1 MTSDSPGIPGAP
13 GATRGTPRNAA
24 VLIAVVWVTLAFAY
38 GLFFSF
44 SVFFVPLIAEF
55 RWSRGLTAG
64 AMSVSAIVQGLC
76 APLAGVVADRFGPR
90 PVMVGGVVMLAAAS
104 MLASTIQAPWQLYL
118 YTGVLGALG
127 LVAVGWVPTGLL
139 LSRWFH
145 ARRGR
150 MAGIAFSGMGFGVFM
165 IGPVTQWLI
174 AISTWRT
181 ASFVLGLTALVLLLP
196 LALWGIR
203 DPAATTTG
211 ARVVGNE
218 RASQDEVDAAGGGPG
233 TVEPR
238 RASAVSSERGSTVP
252 GPPATRRPDA
262 TVADALRMRAFW
274 ALFAAYFF
282 TPLAVFPVA
291 THAVAFTVDHG
302 YPAMWAATAF
312 GTMGLMSTV
321 GRVAFGFA
329 ADRFGGPPT
338 ATLSYACTAG
348 GTAALLALELVPGA
362 AWLVVFAALF
372 GLGFGARGPII
383 TAMASEWFGGR
394 RFGVIYGILNLGNGV
409 AGAIGPWFG
418 GFVHDVTGSYRVA
431 FLAAIAFSA
440 CGAGCFWLAR
450 RPSS

>member
-1 MTSDSPGIPGAP
+1 M
-13 GATRGTPRNAA
+13 
-24 VLIAVVWVTLAFAY
+24 VVWVTLAVAY

-44 SVFFVPLIAEF
+44 SVFFVPLISEF

-64 AMSVSAIVQGLC
+64 AMSLSAIVQGLC
-76 APLAGVVADRFGPR
+76 APMAGLVADRFGPR
-90 PVMVGGVVMLAAAS
+90 PVIVGGVVALASAS
-104 MLASTIQAPWQLYL
+104 MLAATIHAPWHLYL

-150 MAGIAFSGMGFGVFM
+150 MAGIAFSGMGFGVFV

-174 AISTWRT
+174 TISSWRT
-181 ASFVLGLTALVLLLP
+181 ASFLLGLATLILLLP
-196 LALWGIR
+196 LVLWGIR
-203 DPAATTTG
+203 DPKGVDTQSGPDDARARTTPSVAAG
-211 ARVVGNE
+211 AAARV
-218 RASQDEVDAAGGGPG
+218 R
-233 TVEPR
+233 TH
-238 RASAVSSERGSTVP
+238 
-252 GPPATRRPDA
+252 DA
-262 TVADALRMRAFW
+262 TVRDALRTRAFW
-274 ALFAAYFF
+274 GLFAAYFF

-291 THAVAFTVDHG
+291 THAVAYTVDHG

-312 GTMGLMSTV
+312 GAMGLMSSI
-321 GRVAFGFA
+321 GRVTFGFA

-338 ATLSYACTAG
+338 ATLSYACTAA

-362 AWLVVFAALF
+362 GWLVVFALLF

-394 RFGVIYGILNLGNGV
+394 RFGVIYGILNLGNGI
-409 AGAIGPWFG
+409 AGALGPLFG
-418 GFVHDVTGSYRVA
+418 GVVHDVTGSYRVA

-450 RPSS
+450 RPAA

>member
-1 MTSDSPGIPGAP
+1 M
-13 GATRGTPRNAA
+13 
-24 VLIAVVWVTLAFAY
+24 AY

-64 AMSVSAIVQGLC
+64 AMSLSAIVQGLC
-76 APLAGVVADRFGPR
+76 APLAGLVADRFGPR
-90 PVMVGGVVMLAAAS
+90 PVIVGGVVALASAS
-104 MLASTIQAPWQLYL
+104 MLAATIHAPWQLYL
-118 YTGVLGALG
+118 YTGVLGAIG

-150 MAGIAFSGMGFGVFM
+150 MAGIAFSGMGFGVFV

-174 AISTWRT
+174 TISSWRT
-181 ASFVLGLTALVLLLP
+181 ASLVLGLATLILLLP
-196 LALWGIR
+196 LVLWGIR
-203 DPAATTTG
+203 DPKG
-211 ARVVGNE
+211 
-218 RASQDEVDAAGGGPG
+218 VDAQSGLDDARTRIDP
-233 TVEPR
+233 ER
-238 RASAVSSERGSTVP
+238 RAGAVIGTGRAAESSDPGEASRANAVLSEEASPGSLDSAARARTTDPSVR
-252 GPPATRRPDA
+252 
-262 TVADALRMRAFW
+262 DALRTRAFW
-274 ALFAAYFF
+274 GLFAAYFF

-291 THAVAFTVDHG
+291 THAVAYTVDHG

-312 GTMGLMSTV
+312 GAMGLMSSI
-321 GRVAFGFA
+321 GRVSFGFA

-362 AWLVVFAALF
+362 GWLVVFALLF

-383 TAMASEWFGGR
+383 TAMASEWFAGR
-394 RFGVIYGILNLGNGV
+394 RFGVIYGILNLGNGI

-418 GFVHDVTGSYRVA
+418 GVVHDVTGSYRVA

-440 CGAGCFWLAR
+440 CGAGVLLAR
-450 RPSS
+450 AAARGLTAARGRC

>member
-1 MTSDSPGIPGAP
+1 MPSDDRAAP
-13 GATRGTPRNAA
+13 GARRATSARGA
-24 VLIAVVWVTLAFAY
+24 VVLVGVVWVTLAFAY

-90 PVMVGGVVMLAAAS
+90 PVILGGVVMLASAA
-104 MLASTIQAPWQLYL
+104 MLAATIRAPWQLYL
-118 YTGVLGALG
+118 YTGVLSALG
-127 LVAVGWVPTGLL
+127 LVAVGWVPTSLL

-145 ARRGR
+145 ANRGR
-150 MAGIAFSGMGFGVFM
+150 MAGIAFSGMGFGVLV

-174 AISTWRT
+174 ATSSWRT
-181 ASFVLGLTALVLLLP
+181 ATLLLGLASLLLLVP
-196 LALWGIR
+196 LVLWGIR
-203 DPAATTTG
+203 DPVAAP
-211 ARVVGNE
+211 
-218 RASQDEVDAAGGGPG
+218 GGPDDARAGETRSVGGRALAADGRG
-233 TVEPR
+233 TGTGEAR
-238 RASAVSSERGSTVP
+238 RASAVPSERASPVP
-252 GPPATRRPDA
+252 VPRVRATDA
-262 TVADALRMRAFW
+262 TVGDALRTRAFW

-302 YPAMWAATAF
+302 YPAMWAASAF
-312 GTMGLMSTV
+312 GAMGLMSTV

-329 ADRFGGPPT
+329 ADRFGGAPT

-348 GTAALLALELVPGA
+348 GTAALLALELLPGA
-362 AWLVVFAALF
+362 GWLVAFATLF

-431 FLAAIAFSA
+431 FLAAIVFAA
-440 CGAGCFWLAR
+440 CGTGCFWLAR
-450 RPSS
+450 RPAS

>member
-1 MTSDSPGIPGAP
+1 MAPDGPRALGAP
-13 GATRGTPRNAA
+13 GARGGTPRNAG

-90 PVMVGGVVMLAAAS
+90 PVIVGGVVMLAAAS

-118 YTGVLGALG
+118 YTGVLGAVG

-150 MAGIAFSGMGFGVFM
+150 MAGIAFSGMGFGVFI
-165 IGPVTQWLI
+165 IGPLTQWLI
-174 AISTWRT
+174 ALSTWRT
-181 ASFVLGLTALVLLLP
+181 ASFVLGLTCLVLLLP

-203 DPAATTTG
+203 DPAPGVDAPRATAVRREG
-211 ARVVGNE
+211 ASPGSAARV
-218 RASQDEVDAAGGGPG
+218 RAA
-233 TVEPR
+233 
-238 RASAVSSERGSTVP
+238 
-252 GPPATRRPDA
+252 DA

-312 GTMGLMSTV
+312 GAMGLMSTV

-348 GTAALLALELVPGA
+348 GTAALLALDLVPGA
-362 AWLVVFAALF
+362 GWLVVFAALF

-418 GFVHDVTGSYRVA
+418 GVVHDVTGSYRVA

>member
-1 MTSDSPGIPGAP
+1 
-13 GATRGTPRNAA
+13 
-24 VLIAVVWVTLAFAY
+24 VVVWVTLAVAY

-44 SVFFVPLIAEF
+44 SVFFVPLISEF

-64 AMSVSAIVQGLC
+64 AMSLSAIVQGLG
-76 APLAGVVADRFGPR
+76 APLAGLVADRFGPR
-90 PVMVGGVVMLAAAS
+90 PVIVGGVVALASAS
-104 MLASTIQAPWQLYL
+104 MLAATIHAPWQLYL
-118 YTGVLGALG
+118 YTGVLGAVG
-127 LVAVGWVPTGLL
+127 LAAVGWVPTGLL

-150 MAGIAFSGMGFGVFM
+150 MAGIAFSGMGFGVFV

-174 AISTWRT
+174 TISSWRT
-181 ASFVLGLTALVLLLP
+181 ASLTLGFATLILLLP
-196 LALWGIR
+196 LVLWGIR
-203 DPAATTTG
+203 DPKG
-211 ARVVGNE
+211 
-218 RASQDEVDAAGGGPG
+218 VDAPSGLDDARTRSTPR
-233 TVEPR
+233 VEPVAVIGTG
-238 RASAVSSERGSTVP
+238 RAAESSDPSVR
-252 GPPATRRPDA
+252 
-262 TVADALRMRAFW
+262 DALRTRAFW
-274 ALFAAYFF
+274 GLFAAYFF

-291 THAVAFTVDHG
+291 THAVAYTVDLG

-312 GTMGLMSTV
+312 GAMGLMSSI
-321 GRVAFGFA
+321 GRVTFGFA

-338 ATLSYACTAG
+338 ATLSYMCTAG

-362 AWLVVFAALF
+362 GWLMVFALLF

-394 RFGVIYGILNLGNGV
+394 RFGVIYGILNLGNGI

-418 GFVHDVTGSYRVA
+418 GVVHDATGSYRMA

-450 RPSS
+450 RPAA